1 MKNKKGILILSGS
14 ILVIAMIAVGLYF
27 LLTKKDSDSDIKP
40 DPDMVAES
48 EPDTVVESDSGTE
61 KPEGIR
67 IPGYPR
73 ITIQADTK
81 DVTMN
86 LINPDDK
93 IPFQILNEDKQFTSQ
108 KYTKAG
114 EETKLNISI
123 KKEDWEKALG
133 GNYKTEIKFTV
144 SYANKDG
151 STNNTSSQN
160 EIIIPEPK
168 TYTLVIDTM
177 IPATNTVVI
186 DAEHASAQYVE
197 GNKGLSDSYPVPRF
211 SNPQFRFTAEDG
223 YLIKK
228 VLLNGTDVTKEIKN
242 DILKISGVCENQII
256 RIETEA
262 IQQETEEE
270 TTMTPQETEE
280 ATKVTPQETEEAT
293 KVTPQE
299 TEEATKVTPQET
311 EEETKEQLPETKPSE
326 NVTGE
331 MTTDTAEEKNGKHF
345 SFWWILLP
353 LLSVGIITGITV
365 FIIKRKKQ

>member
-1 MKNKKGILILSGS
+1 MKIKRLIATALLALAVSFIPIPAKSQDNISVTYQVNPSYEVEIPSDTGIPFMTENISCGTIKIKKAVLEENKC
-14 ILVIAMIAVGLYF
+14 ILVEMN
-27 LLTKKDSDSDIKP
+27 S
-40 DPDMVAES
+40 
-48 EPDTVVESDSGTE
+48 SG
-61 KPEGIR
+61 
-67 IPGYPR
+67 
-73 ITIQADTK
+73 
-81 DVTMN
+81 N
-86 LINPDDK
+86 LINEDNPDDK

-299 TEEATKVTPQET
+299 TEE
-311 EEETKEQLPETKPSE
+311 ETKEQLPETKPSE
-326 NVTGE
+326 NETGE